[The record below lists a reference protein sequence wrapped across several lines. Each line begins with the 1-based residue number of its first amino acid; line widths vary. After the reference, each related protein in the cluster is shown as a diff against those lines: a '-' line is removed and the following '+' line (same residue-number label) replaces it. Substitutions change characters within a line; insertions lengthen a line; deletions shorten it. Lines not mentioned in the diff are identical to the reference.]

1 MDQEAIIDAVWGYG
15 APYNYPVDWRDG
27 SSILGDFN
35 HSGRMVE
42 RRQSRTLDG
51 SWTVIFDDANVGR
64 ELHWERAD
72 RFDAWPEREQVAVPS
87 CLEEYRLD
95 YQGVAWYGRRF
106 ATPSEWAGCPMLL
119 QFDAV
124 NYRAEVWLNGEP
136 AGAHDG
142 GYTGFALEVGD
153 LVRPGAN
160 NFLAVR
166 VITPLIT
173 RDVRIDGLGRDE
185 MPHWRA
191 AIAGGIWQPVRL
203 IATGPVR
210 IADLVL
216 LPEPRTGEVE
226 VAVEWENTA
235 ARSAAVEMRLD
246 ILPWATPVCAASST
260 QTLAAPPGRGT
271 LQARLRVPGP
281 ALWDL
286 EQPNLY
292 PLKVELVADGHG
304 SDLTERRFGFREFT
318 ARDGRFYLNDRPL
331 VLKTVFNEAL
341 YPHSLAYPRDRD
353 LLEREFEL
361 VKGAHINMIRPWRK
375 PQPPLVYDRADEL
388 GVLMVGALPVECMD
402 HWPRLT
408 PHTAERLLAEV
419 SEMVRRDRHHPSIVI
434 WEMFNE
440 IRRYG
445 LKRLRHR
452 VSLRARELDASRLII
467 DEAGGFSGP
476 CSVYLPHSREP
487 IEINDVHMYPGAPLA
502 RARYDE
508 LLALGKTREQL
519 AAAGLQLGRYTASH
533 VSPGLLTNISELG
546 YGSLPDLEANGHRF
560 AREGNPLCPDYRIHE
575 RLLNSYRNVLQDTGA
590 VALFPRVADFAAA
603 TQRVHYLAQKLM
615 TEAARINPQVAGIG
629 IHALSDG
636 DWVVGAGVIDLF
648 REPKQ
653 AYQALKEVF
662 APRYL
667 AIRPDRHALL
677 VGEELTVRITGV
689 NDGAAVS
696 GTLRVTV
703 TDCSGAVMGE
713 RELSCSLAEGIG
725 DLLEWRLALAGAP
738 GRCVIRAAF
747 GDDEPVANETSVCLL
762 EPSGQRLPERPP
774 ALFGDHSRLAGH
786 LRAGGAVAA
795 GFSPETAT
803 DLPVVVDL
811 PAAGQEPAERF
822 ALLADWV
829 ARGGCAV
836 LLGPPPEPLLEP
848 AEHLGMQMS
857 RLPAGPVL
865 PFDLVLFPA
874 IGTWVPCGHVVTE
887 HACFAGLPAGGL
899 MEQEYQN
906 VLPQWCIVAPKSRW
920 IGGNITCGWYR
931 GQKHKQNFQ
940 DVSAAFDGAELTELA
955 HGRGRYV
962 ICQYRI
968 VPHLG
973 SDPVADRLLANLLRW
988 VGVPAR

>member
-1 MDQEAIIDAVWGYG
+1 
-15 APYNYPVDWRDG
+15 
-27 SSILGDFN
+27 
-35 HSGRMVE
+35 MVE
-42 RRQSRTLDG
+42 QRQRLSLDG
-51 SWTVIFDDANVGR
+51 NWAVIFDDANVGR
-64 ELHWERAD
+64 ELHWEQED
-72 RFDAWPEREQVAVPS
+72 RFYSWPEREQVAVPA

-106 ATPSEWAGCPMLL
+106 TAPAEWTGCPMLL
-119 QFDAV
+119 EFDAV
-124 NYRAEVWLNGEP
+124 NYRAEVWVNGEP

-142 GYTGFALEVGD
+142 GYTGFVLEVGD
-153 LVRPGAN
+153 LVRPGGD

-173 RDVRIDGLGRDE
+173 RDLRIDGLGRDE

-203 IATGPVR
+203 TATGPVR
-210 IADLVL
+210 VTDLALV
-216 LPEPRTGEVE
+216 PEPRTGAVD
-226 VAVEWENTA
+226 VAVHWENTS
-235 ARSAAVEMRLD
+235 ARTATVEVRLH
-246 ILPWATPVCAASST
+246 IQPWATPVSAASSAH
-260 QTLAAPPGRGT
+260 TLAAPPGRGV
-271 LQARLRVPGP
+271 LEAQLRVPGP

-292 PLKVELVADGHG
+292 RLQVEVRADGRG
-304 SDLTERRFGFREFT
+304 TDVTERRFGFREFT

-331 VLKTVFNEAL
+331 VLKTVFNEAM

-361 VKGAHINMIRPWRK
+361 VKGAYINMIRPWRK
-375 PQPPLVYDRADEL
+375 PQPPPVYDRADEL

-419 SEMVRRDRHHPSIVI
+419 SGMVRRDRHHPSIVI

-445 LKRLRHR
+445 LSRLRRR
-452 VSLRARELDASRLII
+452 VSLRARELDPTRLII

-487 IEINDVHMYPGAPLA
+487 VEINDVHMYPGAPLA

-508 LLALGKTREQL
+508 LLALGKTQEQL

-546 YGSLPDLEANGHRF
+546 YGSLPDLEANMRRF

-575 RLLNSYRNVLQDTGA
+575 RLLNSYRKVLRETGA
-590 VALFPRVADFAAA
+590 DRLFPNVGDFVAA

-636 DWVVGAGVIDLF
+636 DWVVCAGVIDLF

-653 AYQALKEVF
+653 AYHALREVF

-667 AIRPDRHALL
+667 AIRPDSHAVLT
-677 VGEELTVRITGV
+677 GEVLGVRVTGV
-689 NDGAAVS
+689 NDGAVS
-696 GTLRVTV
+696 AGTLRVTV
-703 TDCSGAVMGE
+703 ADCNGAELGE
-713 RELSCSLAEGIG
+713 RELACTLEGGVG
-725 DLLEWRLALAGAP
+725 DLLQWRLALAGAP
-738 GRCVIRAAF
+738 GRCVIRTTF
-747 GDDEPVANETSVCLL
+747 SDERGETVSNEAGVYLL
-762 EPSGQRLPERPP
+762 EAAGQRLPE
-774 ALFGDHSRLAGH
+774 ALPRLFVDSGPLAGH
-786 LRAGGAVAA
+786 LSAGGAVAA
-795 GFSPETAT
+795 RFSAATPT

-811 PAAGQEPAERF
+811 AAAEREPAARF
-822 ALLADWV
+822 EHLADWV

-836 LLGPPPEPLLEP
+836 LLGTPPESWLEP
-848 AEHLGMQMS
+848 AEYLGQLMS
-857 RLPAGPVL
+857 RLPAGRAL
-865 PFDLVLFPA
+865 PFDLTLFPA
-874 IGTWVPCGHVVTE
+874 IGSWVPCGHVVTD

-906 VLPQWCIVAPKSRW
+906 VLPQWCVVAPTSRW

-931 GQKHKQNFQ
+931 GQKHKQSFQ
-940 DVSAAFDGAELTELA
+940 GLSAAFDGAELTELA
-955 HGRGRYV
+955 HGNGRYV
-962 ICQYRI
+962 ICQYQI
-968 VPHLG
+968 APHLG
-973 SDPVADRLLANLLRW
+973 TDPVADRLLANLLRW
-988 VGVPAR
+988 AAGAAGTAPAS

>member
-51 SWTVIFDDANVGR
+51 SWTVIFDEANVGR

-72 RFDAWPEREQVAVPS
+72 RFDAWPEREQAAVPA

-153 LVRPGAN
+153 LVRPGAD

-185 MPHWRA
+185 MPHWRG

-246 ILPWATPVCAASST
+246 ILPWATPVSAASST

-292 PLKVELVADGHG
+292 HLKVELVADGHG
-304 SDLTERRFGFREFT
+304 SDLTERRFGFRAFT

-419 SEMVRRDRHHPSIVI
+419 SEMVRRDRHH
-434 WEMFNE
+434 
-440 IRRYG
+440 
-445 LKRLRHR
+445 H
-452 VSLRARELDASRLII
+452 
-467 DEAGGFSGP
+467 AGS
-476 CSVYLPHSREP
+476 
-487 IEINDVHMYPGAPLA
+487 
-502 RARYDE
+502 
-508 LLALGKTREQL
+508 
-519 AAAGLQLGRYTASH
+519 
-533 VSPGLLTNISELG
+533 
-546 YGSLPDLEANGHRF
+546 
-560 AREGNPLCPDYRIHE
+560 
-575 RLLNSYRNVLQDTGA
+575 
-590 VALFPRVADFAAA
+590 AA
-603 TQRVHYLAQKLM
+603 TSPADGIAGRSTSRTSRACRRHS
-615 TEAARINPQVAGIG
+615 TAR
-629 IHALSDG
+629 S
-636 DWVVGAGVIDLF
+636 
-648 REPKQ
+648 
-653 AYQALKEVF
+653 
-662 APRYL
+662 
-667 AIRPDRHALL
+667 
-677 VGEELTVRITGV
+677 
-689 NDGAAVS
+689 
-696 GTLRVTV
+696 
-703 TDCSGAVMGE
+703 
-713 RELSCSLAEGIG
+713 
-725 DLLEWRLALAGAP
+725 
-738 GRCVIRAAF
+738 
-747 GDDEPVANETSVCLL
+747 
-762 EPSGQRLPERPP
+762 
-774 ALFGDHSRLAGH
+774 
-786 LRAGGAVAA
+786 
-795 GFSPETAT
+795 
-803 DLPVVVDL
+803 
-811 PAAGQEPAERF
+811 
-822 ALLADWV
+822 
-829 ARGGCAV
+829 
-836 LLGPPPEPLLEP
+836 
-848 AEHLGMQMS
+848 
-857 RLPAGPVL
+857 
-865 PFDLVLFPA
+865 
-874 IGTWVPCGHVVTE
+874 
-887 HACFAGLPAGGL
+887 
-899 MEQEYQN
+899 
-906 VLPQWCIVAPKSRW
+906 
-920 IGGNITCGWYR
+920 
-931 GQKHKQNFQ
+931 
-940 DVSAAFDGAELTELA
+940 
-955 HGRGRYV
+955 
-962 ICQYRI
+962 
-968 VPHLG
+968 
-973 SDPVADRLLANLLRW
+973 
-988 VGVPAR
+988 

>member
-1 MDQEAIIDAVWGYG
+1 
-15 APYNYPVDWRDG
+15 
-27 SSILGDFN
+27 
-35 HSGRMVE
+35 MVE

-51 SWTVIFDDANVGR
+51 SWTVIFDEANVGR

-153 LVRPGAN
+153 LVRPGAD

-226 VAVEWENTA
+226 VAVEWENTT

-246 ILPWATPVCAASST
+246 ILPWATPVSAASST

-292 PLKVELVADGHG
+292 HLKVELVADGHG
-304 SDLTERRFGFREFT
+304 SDLTERRFGFRAFT

-419 SEMVRRDRHHPSIVI
+419 SEMVRRDRHH
-434 WEMFNE
+434 
-440 IRRYG
+440 
-445 LKRLRHR
+445 H
-452 VSLRARELDASRLII
+452 
-467 DEAGGFSGP
+467 AGS
-476 CSVYLPHSREP
+476 
-487 IEINDVHMYPGAPLA
+487 
-502 RARYDE
+502 
-508 LLALGKTREQL
+508 
-519 AAAGLQLGRYTASH
+519 
-533 VSPGLLTNISELG
+533 
-546 YGSLPDLEANGHRF
+546 
-560 AREGNPLCPDYRIHE
+560 
-575 RLLNSYRNVLQDTGA
+575 
-590 VALFPRVADFAAA
+590 AA
-603 TQRVHYLAQKLM
+603 TSPADGIAGRSTSRTSRACRRHS
-615 TEAARINPQVAGIG
+615 TAR
-629 IHALSDG
+629 S
-636 DWVVGAGVIDLF
+636 
-648 REPKQ
+648 
-653 AYQALKEVF
+653 
-662 APRYL
+662 
-667 AIRPDRHALL
+667 
-677 VGEELTVRITGV
+677 
-689 NDGAAVS
+689 
-696 GTLRVTV
+696 
-703 TDCSGAVMGE
+703 
-713 RELSCSLAEGIG
+713 
-725 DLLEWRLALAGAP
+725 
-738 GRCVIRAAF
+738 
-747 GDDEPVANETSVCLL
+747 
-762 EPSGQRLPERPP
+762 
-774 ALFGDHSRLAGH
+774 
-786 LRAGGAVAA
+786 
-795 GFSPETAT
+795 
-803 DLPVVVDL
+803 
-811 PAAGQEPAERF
+811 
-822 ALLADWV
+822 
-829 ARGGCAV
+829 
-836 LLGPPPEPLLEP
+836 
-848 AEHLGMQMS
+848 
-857 RLPAGPVL
+857 
-865 PFDLVLFPA
+865 
-874 IGTWVPCGHVVTE
+874 
-887 HACFAGLPAGGL
+887 
-899 MEQEYQN
+899 
-906 VLPQWCIVAPKSRW
+906 
-920 IGGNITCGWYR
+920 
-931 GQKHKQNFQ
+931 
-940 DVSAAFDGAELTELA
+940 
-955 HGRGRYV
+955 
-962 ICQYRI
+962 
-968 VPHLG
+968 
-973 SDPVADRLLANLLRW
+973 
-988 VGVPAR
+988 